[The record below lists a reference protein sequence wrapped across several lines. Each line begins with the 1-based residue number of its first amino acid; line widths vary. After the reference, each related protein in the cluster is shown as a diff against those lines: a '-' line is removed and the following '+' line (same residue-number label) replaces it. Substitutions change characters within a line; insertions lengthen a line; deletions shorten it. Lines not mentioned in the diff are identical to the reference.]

1 MPADISWKQLGI
13 QVFAFLLIGVLVY
26 GLTKIMRFR
35 YRGWS
40 IADARRSA
48 WSALAAILLPMVFI
62 TVIGWAMSR
71 QATRPASDTQIIH
84 TGWSVINQLIAYI
97 LFCGPAILV
106 LRARRESWDSVG
118 ITTHNL
124 IKGLLIGSLLAVAT
138 VLTCSEC
145 LKGITAGLNANHFW
159 ALLQFTVV
167 GVSEEFLFRGYLQS
181 RLMAWLGQWRGWLL
195 ASILMALVH
204 VAQRMVVG
212 GLNPLA
218 ALVSSASLLP
228 ISLLMGYVLLRTENI
243 VAPAIF
249 HTFADWVGIFS

>member
-1 MPADISWKQLGI
+1 MPADISWNQLGL
-13 QVFAFLLIGVLVY
+13 QVFTFLLLGALVY

-48 WSALAAILLPMVFI
+48 WSALVAILLPMVFVTI
-62 TVIGWAMSR
+62 IGWAMSR
-71 QATRPASDTQIIH
+71 QATGPASGSPIIH
-84 TGWSVINQLIAYI
+84 TGYSVINQLIAYL

-106 LRARRESWDSVG
+106 LRTRKESWDSIG

-124 IKGLLIGSLLAVAT
+124 NRSLFLGILLAAT
-138 VLTCSEC
+138 TILTCNEC

-159 ALLQFTVV
+159 ALLQFSVV
-167 GVSEEFLFRGYLQS
+167 GISEELLFRGYLQS
-181 RLMAWLGQWRGWLL
+181 RLMAWLGQLRGWLL

-204 VAQRMVVG
+204 IAQRMVVG
-212 GLNPLA
+212 GLNPIA
-218 ALVSSASLLP
+218 ALISSAALIP

-249 HTFADWVGIFS
+249 HTFADWVGVF